1 MKNSNQ
7 KQTIFKCSLIGVD
20 AKSKKNVFEDLSEH
34 LSDFQY
40 SVLHVED
47 DTTLKY
53 NIEFILTDNTFF
65 NQIREVYQDFY
76 VEAQTED
83 QTSLL
88 PSFPKLMIQWGYQ
101 SGKEEH
107 LSSIH
112 IAQIS
117 DISYKFKNNREKIVQ
132 VQAVDLNGFASKYL
146 TDKEQH
152 VPIFDSIGLTF
163 PGDIE
168 DLIVESQ
175 NIDNFN
181 KLLNQG
187 IPVLY
192 RTEGNERVLLKFTD
206 VVTALAASMTDLI
219 GETHALFP
227 HQSGDAASLKEIE
240 DFYQGAYSSYVLS
253 YLNGRDIG
261 TSFDLEKIVDPEA
274 GERIARLW
282 KYSKPEKIWTA
293 TAQAT
298 KNFFKVYFNID
309 IDVENK
315 NKRYDKSYYYDST
328 WSKENL
334 GVYGN
339 LPLGPKTLSRLDI
352 DKFDKMKPQ
361 VELPPSK
368 NLAVDFHAMTNS
380 VNDLIGESLGGH
392 LLIPNIPSFQGLDA
406 EDSRNQGRTRRH
418 HQNLWKTFTGI
429 VQNENF
435 RNNKIITLD
444 PVSTGLTPLTNI
456 NNFPDLDENT
466 WYNFL
471 VQTIGDF
478 GQEYNEMDELFTNF
492 KSDKL
497 KFNRMDRVRLRNGV
511 LDISPTD
518 EDFLLDSNKK
528 SSTGS
533 RRKTRLDEFIPNV
546 KRFRFKFPGYP
557 IFVNNVNIIEGYEGR
572 RFDIIM
578 PSKEE
583 LQSELGTQGY
593 KPVTFKMP
601 IKFDVT
607 TKIVSFDN
615 SIETDLFSSLG
626 DLDEDIF
633 PPVFTSTSNNI
644 FSRVNSIDKTETFVN
659 TEAQKSIDEA
669 STKLVSVN
677 VDSGVKPKHFDKLGP
692 EEKLE
697 IRYSDMKA
705 KLVVPENTNFFKA
718 IKQIVKRHNDLFSDP
733 KHHFNFRVYNTRK
746 TLNQSQAFGSN
757 LYFQNNYADVSSVMA
772 GSTATPKAHIV
783 EFSLNKPISNRRDSQ
798 LNTYHFLKDVNSFN
812 IHDEIVQHNIK
823 EVKTKRH
830 VTSDEKEWRIHN
842 TYKPIEFQYGAQDNT
857 NIDDIVTFLEFN
869 GDLRMLANVG
879 GGVRIIDDVKK
890 LSADLNSESLRDVL
904 FTFMG
909 EITRSEKLLDSG
921 TLSVK
926 EYIAKV
932 KGPEKKEYVEEMFKT
947 LEALRVSLSP
957 SYDPETSNINPGGI
971 QIDDT
976 FFEPLAEAPS
986 FFASMDPVSRPT
998 DMDANI
1004 FGYLGTKDFNN
1015 ALKVLSFLANRQV
1028 FNSIFSVTTTYSTG
1042 IQQLQ
1047 PGEEDNPT
1055 LVNTPSVTSFKM
1067 RQNNPFGNTTS
1078 DTGSLSNILKLV
1090 GAEYFLNSNTPWE
1103 VKIKTLGIPELDG
1116 IEEIFEKRLV
1126 NLKVKDL
1133 SREYKAKAKANHFLS
1148 GAYTIIGLKHNM
1160 NSRGYTS
1167 EFTLLKRSG
1176 GIT

>member
-7 KQTIFKCSLIGVD
+7 KQTIFKCSLLGID
-20 AKSKKNVFEDLSEH
+20 SKTRKNVFEDLSEH

-65 NQIREVYQDFY
+65 NLIREIYQDFY
-76 VEAQTED
+76 IEAQTED
-83 QTSLL
+83 QTTLL

-101 SGKEEH
+101 SGKKEH

-187 IPVLY
+187 VPILY

-219 GETHALFP
+219 GETYALFP
-227 HQSGDAASLKEIE
+227 HKTGDAAALEEIE

-253 YLNGRDIG
+253 YLNGRDVG
-261 TSFDLEKIVDPEA
+261 TSFDLEKLVDPEA
-274 GERIARLW
+274 GEKIARLW
-282 KYSKPEKIWTA
+282 KYSKPDKIWAA

-309 IDVENK
+309 IDVQNK

-392 LLIPNIPSFQGLDA
+392 LLLPNIPNFQGLDA

-418 HQNLWKTFTGI
+418 HQDLWKTFTGI

-435 RNNKIITLD
+435 RKNNIITLD
-444 PVSTGLTPLTNI
+444 PVDTGLNLFANI

-492 KSDKL
+492 KSDAL

-518 EDFLLDSNKK
+518 EDRLLNSNAKGQG
-528 SSTGS
+528 SS
-533 RRKTRLDEFIPNV
+533 RRQKRLAEFIPNV

-583 LQSELGTQGY
+583 LQFYLGTQSY

-601 IKFDVT
+601 IEFDVT

-644 FSRVNSIDKTETFVN
+644 FSRVNNIDKTETFVN

-669 STKLVSVN
+669 STKLISVN
-677 VDSGVKPKHFDKLGP
+677 VDSGVIPKHFDDLET

-697 IRYSDMKA
+697 IRYSDMRA

-746 TLNQSQAFGSN
+746 TVNQSLALGSKMY
-757 LYFQNNYADVSSVMA
+757 LQNNFADVSSVMA
-772 GSTATPKAHIV
+772 GSTTAPKAHIV
-783 EFSLNKPISNRRDSQ
+783 EFSLNRKLKSSQ
-798 LNTYHFLKDVNSFN
+798 VNTYHFLKDVNSFN
-812 IHDEIVQHNIK
+812 IHDEIVRHNIK
-823 EVKTKRH
+823 SVKTDRH
-830 VTSDEKEWRIHN
+830 VTSDEEEWRLHN
-842 TYKPIEFQYGAQDNT
+842 TYKPVEFQYGAQDST

-909 EITRSEKLLDSG
+909 EILNSEKLLDSG

-947 LEALRVSLSP
+947 LEALRISLSP
-957 SYDPETSNINPGGI
+957 EYAPEEGV

-976 FFEPLAEAPS
+976 FFETLAEAPS

-1028 FNSIFSVTTTYSTG
+1028 FNSIFSVTTDYSTG

-1055 LVNTPSVTSFKM
+1055 LINTPSVTSFKM

-1133 SREYKAKAKANHFLS
+1133 SREYKAKAKATHFLS